1 MILNH
6 SEPRENINVN
16 PEQLNEIDSLLWGK
30 TVILLKS

>member
-16 PEQLNEIDSLLWGK
+16 PEQLNEIDSLL
-30 TVILLKS
+30 